1 MSIKISARGE
11 VMTNLI
17 FGIAAFLFII
27 FFIMYLRKPYRL
39 INGFIFDCF
48 IVSLLIGIII
58 FLASHNNFIFSI
70 LLLAIGAA
78 VVFIFI
84 FGIYLAVGYLMVNS
98 IKMFQKERIS
108 LANSLSFIL
117 SIAIIIE
124 LIVGIFF
131 TKYITNKVLIALFSL
146 FICIE
151 IYLFIVGIS
160 YITISLLNL
169 LLSKYHKAH
178 QDYFIVLGCGLIDG
192 QRVSPLL
199 AGRIDKAVTAYRKQ
213 KENGQVSKIIF
224 SGGKGSDE
232 KISESEA
239 MQAYAVQHG
248 VDAEDT
254 IIENKSS
261 NTLENMKFSKKI
273 MDDISKGSYT
283 CTFVTSDY
291 HVFRAGIYAYKAGLR
306 KVRGIGSKT
315 KGYYIPNATI
325 REYVALLVMNKEHT
339 IIAIV
344 FIFFIYVISWILIAL
359 PRIERFFR

>member
-1 MSIKISARGE
+1 M
-11 VMTNLI
+11 
-17 FGIAAFLFII
+17 
-27 FFIMYLRKPYRL
+27 
-39 INGFIFDCF
+39 
-48 IVSLLIGIII
+48 
-58 FLASHNNFIFSI
+58 
-70 LLLAIGAA
+70 
-78 VVFIFI
+78 
-84 FGIYLAVGYLMVNS
+84 
-98 IKMFQKERIS
+98 
-108 LANSLSFIL
+108 
-117 SIAIIIE
+117 
-124 LIVGIFF
+124 
-131 TKYITNKVLIALFSL
+131 
-146 FICIE
+146 
-151 IYLFIVGIS
+151 
-160 YITISLLNL
+160 
-169 LLSKYHKAH
+169 
-178 QDYFIVLGCGLIDG
+178 LGCGLIDG

-306 KVRGIGSKT
+306 KARGIGSKT

-344 FIFFIYVISWILIAL
+344 FIFLIYVISWILIAL